1 MIAEQI
7 SEAKLSY
14 QERDMYKQMFDGL
27 QEGVIVCKGNEVTF
41 MNELSNMILSHLFGL
56 KNFFNRISEDHKS
69 IDIDRMEVKMF
80 YLF

>member
-1 MIAEQI
+1 
-7 SEAKLSY
+7 
-14 QERDMYKQMFDGL
+14 MYKQMFDGL
-27 QEGVIVCKGNEVTF
+27 QEGVIVCKGESVVF

-56 KNFFNRISEDHKS
+56 KDFFKKINDDHQA